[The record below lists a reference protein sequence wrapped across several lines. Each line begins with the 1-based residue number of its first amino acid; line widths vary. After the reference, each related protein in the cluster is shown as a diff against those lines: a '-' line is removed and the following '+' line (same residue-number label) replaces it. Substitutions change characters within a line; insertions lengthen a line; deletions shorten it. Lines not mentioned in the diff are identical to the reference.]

1 MSHKS
6 SPVALFKN
14 CIIMYYLL
22 VGIDVLHIKFPFHY
36 FHRRIDL
43 KSENF
48 KIWNMEEFYFLINV
62 KL

>member
-1 MSHKS
+1 MSYKS

-14 CIIMYYLL
+14 CIMYYLL
-22 VGIDVLHIKFPFHY
+22 DVLHIKFPFHY

-48 KIWNMEEFYFLINV
+48 KIWSMAKFYFLINV